1 MKVGVL
7 LVFRLGCEAPL
18 EMVRRKGVIQ
28 AIIDRHAFMHS
39 SSKKVF
45 NMIKVGFH
53 TTLNSF

>member
-39 SSKKVF
+39 SFKESVQHDQSG
-45 NMIKVGFH
+45 VSH
-53 TTLNSF
+53 YT